1 MTLICLIIFLFLMVL
16 VGIWGMKKTE
26 TLGDFLLGGRSI
38 GPWFS
43 AFAYAAT
50 YFSAVLFIGFAGKI
64 GWGFGLRGLWIA
76 AGNAL
81 IGSLLA
87 WWILGRRT
95 RRMTKNLEAMTMPEF
110 LQERYEGKYIK
121 MFGAVITFVFLIPY
135 SASVFKGLGYLFQVN
150 FNISYDTA
158 LLVMIGITGLYLV
171 LGGYFAVILT
181 DFFQGII
188 KIFGASLMV
197 WVIVS
202 KSGGLSH
209 TINAIS
215 LAYNQHIPV
224 AKQPGT
230 FLLAC
235 LVFMTSFGAWG
246 MPQMVQKFYSIK
258 DETMIKTAA
267 IITFLFAAIVSFAAY
282 FVGASAHLFY
292 DKLPLLANGKPAFD
306 RIIPDLLIHQLP
318 ESLMAIILLLILSA
332 SMSTLSSLILVSAS
346 AITVD
351 LHKGYIDPHQPKEKS
366 LGMMRLFSGLFIIL
380 SYVLARYQF
389 AFIVTL
395 MALSWG
401 AVAGSFLAPYVYG
414 LFWKRATRAGVW
426 LGMITGLV
434 TSVSLFFLWGQDKS
448 PIASS
453 IGMIVP
459 FFIIPLVSM
468 FTKPPSQAT
477 LDKAFNF
484 KM

>member
-1 MTLICLIIFLFLMVL
+1 MTLICLIIFLILMVL
-16 VGIWGMKKTE
+16 VGIWGMKKTD
-26 TLGDFLLGGRSI
+26 TLGDFLLGGRTI

-76 AGNAL
+76 AGNAF

-87 WWILGRRT
+87 WLVLGART
-95 RRMTKNLEAMTMPEF
+95 RRMTKNLEAITMPEF
-110 LQERYEGKYIK
+110 LQERFEGKYIK
-121 MFGAVITFVFLIPY
+121 MFAALITFVFLIPY
-135 SASVFKGLGYLFQVN
+135 SASVFKGLGYLFEVN
-150 FNISYDTA
+150 FHITYDMS

-181 DFFQGII
+181 DFIQGII
-188 KIFGASLMV
+188 KIFGASLMA
-197 WVIVS
+197 WIILT
-202 KSGGLSH
+202 KCGGVH
-209 TINAIS
+209 HAIHNIS
-215 LAYNQHIPV
+215 LAYTQHIPL
-224 AKQPGT
+224 AKQPGW

-246 MPQMVQKFYSIK
+246 MPQMVQKYYSIK
-258 DETMIKTAA
+258 DEKMIPKAA
-267 IITFLFAAIVSFAAY
+267 IITFLFATIVSFAAY
-282 FVGASAHLFY
+282 FVGASAHVFY
-292 DKLPLLANGKPAFD
+292 DKLPMLANGKPAFD
-306 RIIPDLLIHQLP
+306 RIIPDLLLNQLP

-332 SMSTLSSLILVSAS
+332 SMSTLSSLVLVSAS

-351 LHKGYIDPHQPKEKS
+351 IHKGYINPKQSKENSVK
-366 LGMMRLFSGLFIIL
+366 MIRIFSGLFIAL
-380 SYVLARYQF
+380 SYILARFQF

-401 AVAGSFLAPYVYG
+401 AVAGAFLAPYIYG
-414 LFWKRATRAGVW
+414 LFWKRATKIGVG
-426 LGMITGLV
+426 LGMITGV
-434 TSVSLFFLWGQDKS
+434 ATSVTLFFMWGQDKS

-459 FFIIPLVSM
+459 FFVVPLVSM

-477 LDKAFNF
+477 IDKAF
-484 KM
+484 K